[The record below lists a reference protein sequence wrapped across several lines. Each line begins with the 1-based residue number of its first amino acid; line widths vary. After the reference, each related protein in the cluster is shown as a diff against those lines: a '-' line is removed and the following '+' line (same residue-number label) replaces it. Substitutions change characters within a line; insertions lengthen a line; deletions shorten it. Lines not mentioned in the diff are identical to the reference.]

1 MIDQHVQWKVV
12 DWLFPPLSLPPS
24 SPSSAEKEW
33 GDGVRGLSLQ
43 AARYSL
49 LRLEESPPHTKNWR
63 PQVLVLCKLDQNLI
77 PSHPKLLSFT
87 SQLKAGTL
95 RGCRN
100 ADSLLKNFSSH
111 SFLISFIILHTPPSP
126 LLPPPSSLPC
136 REGSGDDL
144 LCVGGKV
151 YRECGRGD
159 CSQTV
164 SKEICRG
171 QQNQGVLQSVG
182 SSHGC
187 GRTLSPVSSSLTRGP
202 PALCAVMIICFSSSI
217 QGAGLGGM
225 RHNTVIVAW
234 PDSWRRTTSWSVFIG
249 E

>member
-1 MIDQHVQWKVV
+1 VIDQHVQWKVV

-100 ADSLLKNFSSH
+100 YRQSLKEFLFSLIPYILHHPSH
-111 SFLISFIILHTPPSP
+111 SS
-126 LLPPPSSLPC
+126 LPPPPYHA
-136 REGSGDDL
+136 
-144 LCVGGKV
+144 GK
-151 YRECGRGD
+151 G
-159 CSQTV
+159 
-164 SKEICRG
+164 
-171 QQNQGVLQSVG
+171 L
-182 SSHGC
+182 
-187 GRTLSPVSSSLTRGP
+187 
-202 PALCAVMIICFSSSI
+202 VMIYSVLEGKFTENVAEVIAAKQSLKKFAEDNKIKGFCKVL
-217 QGAGLGGM
+217 AAHTVVDGL
-225 RHNTVIVAW
+225 
-234 PDSWRRTTSWSVFIG
+234 SLL
-249 E
+249 